1 MEKIRFGMIGGA
13 PDSFIGPVHRLSA
26 LLTGRAEMVCGSFSR
41 DYKKSLETANQYF
54 IKDNRVYRDYQEMFE
69 KESTLTE
76 EERMQFVIIATPNH
90 LHHPMAT
97 SALEHGFHVVCDKP
111 LTTTS
116 SDAVSLQKK
125 TLETGK
131 LFALTHPYSA
141 YPMIKQ
147 ARHIISSGEL
157 GKVRKVVVEYPQGWL
172 SQPLEKRGNK
182 QAEWRT
188 DPEMSGKSGTLA
200 DIGVHAFQLAEHVS
214 GEQVNEVCADL
225 TTFIEDRRLE
235 DDANLLLRFKN
246 GAKGVLYA
254 SQISAGEENN
264 IRLRVYCEKGSIDF
278 FQHEPNSLT
287 VRKLDEPMKVYRTG
301 SFDFLCEPANR
312 FTRLPAGHPEGLI
325 EAFANIYM
333 EFCNAIDAYNKGEDT
348 GKFDFP
354 GIEDGVRGMYFI
366 DAALKSSSVNGQWI
380 KID

>member
-1 MEKIRFGMIGGA
+1 MIGGA